1 MAVLRVEKGVGKE
14 DGLATVTLD
23 RPEKLNALSRE
34 LRAAI
39 EQAFRELQA
48 DAGVRVV
55 LLTGAGRAF
64 SAGIDLVELGSESA
78 DDSGATE
85 RSMIAALHD
94 FEGPIIGAINGHAIT
109 GGFELALACDVLV
122 ASTRA
127 VFGDTHARV
136 GIVPGW
142 GLSQKL
148 PRMIGIS
155 RAKELA
161 FTGNFIDAQQA
172 LDWGLVNRV
181 LAPEELLGSCRR
193 LALDMLSCDPVSLR
207 TYKQMIDRGYEQS
220 FGEGMRLERQMS
232 REHMRTVAAGAVE
245 ARRAGIQQRGRQQ
258 QGGG

>member
-1 MAVLRVEKGVGKE
+1 MPVLRVAKE
-14 DGLATVTLD
+14 GGLATLTLD
-23 RPEKLNALSRE
+23 RPDKLNALSRE
-34 LRAAI
+34 LRTAI
-39 EQAFRELQA
+39 ERAFRELQD
-48 DAGVRVV
+48 DAEVRVV

-78 DDSGATE
+78 DDSGAGE

-94 FEGPIIGAINGHAIT
+94 FEGPIIGAVNGHAIT

-122 ASTRA
+122 ASTEA

-161 FTGNFIDAQQA
+161 FTGNFIGAEQA
-172 LDWGLVNRV
+172 ERWGLVNRV
-181 LAPEELLGSCRR
+181 VEPEALLPTCRR
-193 LALDMLSCDPVSLR
+193 LAEDMLSCDPASLR
-207 TYKQMIDRGYEQS
+207 TYKQMIDRGYEAT
-220 FGEGMRLERQMS
+220 FADGMRLEREMS
-232 REHMRTVAAGAVE
+232 RAHLKEVPAGAVE
-245 ARRAGIQQRGRQQ
+245 ARRAGIQQRGRKQRDA
-258 QGGG
+258 

>member
-1 MAVLRVEKGVGKE
+1 VSVLRVEKEG
-14 DGLATVTLD
+14 GLATVTLD
-23 RPEKLNALSRE
+23 RPDKLNALSRE
-34 LRAAI
+34 LRTAI
-39 EQAFRELQA
+39 ERAFRELQDDA
-48 DAGVRVV
+48 DVRVA

-64 SAGIDLVELGSESA
+64 SAGIDLVELGGESA
-78 DDSGATE
+78 DDSGAAE
-85 RSMIAALHD
+85 RSMIEALHD
-94 FEGPIIGAINGHAIT
+94 FEGPTIGAINGHAIT
-109 GGFELALACDVLV
+109 GGFELALACDVLI

-155 RAKELA
+155 RAKELS
-161 FTGNFIDAQQA
+161 FTGNFIDAVQA
-172 LDWGLVNRV
+172 ERWGLVNRV
-181 LAPEELLGSCRR
+181 TAPEDLLPTCRA
-193 LALDMLSCDPVSLR
+193 LASDMLSCDPLSLR

-232 REHMRTVAAGAVE
+232 RDHMKAVPAGAVE
-245 ARRAGIQQRGRQQ
+245 ARRAGIQQRGRRQ